1 MLDSI
6 NGSESGNPKP
16 TKSGKF
22 KPTLTVTV
30 KLEPKTYDILGDV
43 AIEGTTRSIMGLFTW
58 GGATYYDLIQK
69 AQKIYKADDVIN
81 ISLDKRAG
89 IFLGVY
95 YTNTYVL
102 RGIAVKYK

>member
-1 MLDSI
+1 MKNYDESELFDIQINNLEEELQELLDKA
-6 NGSESGNPKP
+6 EK
-16 TKSGKF
+16 
-22 KPTLTVTV
+22 
-30 KLEPKTYDILGDV
+30 ILG
-43 AIEGTTRSIMGLFTW
+43 
-58 GGATYYDLIQK
+58 
-69 AQKIYKADDVIN
+69 YKADDVIN